1 VLHEHKDH
9 IWFVNKIIT
18 LSATI
23 VGHCVDHAVLFLYSW
38 MLILVLQSSILLST
52 SELLSLSPLHP
63 SHNRQSGVNRLIRIM
78 YEDGLYGFAEPL
90 TFHSVVELID
100 YYREHSLYPYSP
112 NLDTTLVRP
121 ISRLDM
127 V

>member
-1 VLHEHKDH
+1 
-9 IWFVNKIIT
+9 
-18 LSATI
+18 
-23 VGHCVDHAVLFLYSW
+23 
-38 MLILVLQSSILLST
+38 
-52 SELLSLSPLHP
+52 
-63 SHNRQSGVNRLIRIM
+63 M

-121 ISRLDM
+121 VSHLDM